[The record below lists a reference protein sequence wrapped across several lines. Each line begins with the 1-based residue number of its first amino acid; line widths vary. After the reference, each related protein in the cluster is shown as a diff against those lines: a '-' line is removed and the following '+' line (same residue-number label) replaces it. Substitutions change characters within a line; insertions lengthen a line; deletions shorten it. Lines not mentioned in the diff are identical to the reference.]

1 MLIITIYADSV
12 RLETIDRSI
21 DRYKHEKQET
31 PPNRGLSYIFIY
43 IFLFFFSIFPFLLF
57 IRQTTLKKKGDRY
70 RLIDRRVS
78 FDNKHTIDG

>member
-1 MLIITIYADSV
+1 M

-21 DRYKHEKQET
+21 DRYRHEKQES
-31 PPNRGLSYIFIY
+31 PPNRALFYIFIY
-43 IFLFFFSIFPFLLF
+43 IFLFFFSAFFPFYLF